1 METREGRASVREE
14 IRESGE
20 RVWRDNR
27 PPGEGEVIWTDR
39 ALRWMVT

>member
-1 METREGRASVREE
+1 MEMRDGRAAVREE

-27 PPGEGEVIWTDR
+27 PPRDGEV
-39 ALRWMVT
+39 M